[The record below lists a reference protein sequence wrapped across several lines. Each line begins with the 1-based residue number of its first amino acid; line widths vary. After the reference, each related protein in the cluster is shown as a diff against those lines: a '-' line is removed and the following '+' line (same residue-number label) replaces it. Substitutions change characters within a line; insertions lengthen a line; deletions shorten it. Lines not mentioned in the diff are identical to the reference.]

1 MPKRLPVLTGSR
13 FLRRTRFVAIGS
25 MVALLAVGGGAAVAL
40 SGLHGH
46 IAAKGPHVPPTTTV
60 QTGSPPTTTN
70 KLPSKPADTAAQL
83 VSYGG
88 CSQFLA
94 AVKAEALKEVGPYG
108 LQGSGF
114 GREGPMVYD
123 GTTRA
128 AMPAAGSATASA
140 GVPAGASYGASGS
153 ASAPASPPGESAAPQ
168 SSTSYSATN
177 NQENGVDEPD
187 LTKTDGHLLLILRHS
202 PVGLQVADVS
212 SSPAHLDGFVPL
224 PQIGSMPQ
232 LFMAGGYAV
241 VIGSA
246 QWQPS
251 TAAPGSVAP
260 AAGPG
265 APGLYSPAT
274 YVPATDV
281 VVISLA
287 DPAHPSVARSFELQ
301 GTAAGARLIAGRIV
315 VVLQGQPNLPFVTPS
330 DGSASAQAAATKENQ
345 SLVEGTAV
353 SDWLPSVA
361 VFPGGM
367 TRTAACAT
375 AMHPTVASG
384 LGTVS
389 VLSIDPSKDQPG
401 SEVTVVGNAST
412 VYASTSGLFVATTPW
427 AQQTGMGVAGA
438 AVVPQPE
445 SVTTDVHGFDL
456 SNPAAPRYIGSGV
469 VPGTLIGQ
477 YALSEYNGYLRVATT
492 VGLATPP
499 PNEGSAPVQLSD
511 NRVTVLAP
519 AGQALVPV
527 GSVSGLGQ
535 GEKIYGVRFVGP
547 LGYVVTFRQTDPLYV
562 IDLSNP
568 THPIL
573 QGQLGLTGY
582 SAFLQPLGGSLLL
595 GVGEAVDPNYRRS
608 GLQLSVFDVSNPVAP
623 ALRSK
628 IVLDNASSIA
638 ENDPHA
644 LLWWPGQR
652 LVIMPVSDY
661 SSQFN
666 GVIVWHVST
675 DGVLREAARLT
686 PPTVQPRESP
696 CADCAQPPGQA
707 TSAAVSS
714 PYMYSPY
721 GMQVERTVV
730 VGDVLYSV
738 TDGGLMATS
747 TSSWSQVG
755 WLPYSGS

>member
-1 MPKRLPVLTGSR
+1 VLIGRRFSRHTRLA
-13 FLRRTRFVAIGS
+13 AIGS
-25 MVALLAVGGGAAVAL
+25 TVALLAAGGGAAAAL
-40 SGLHGH
+40 SGLHGR
-46 IAAKGPHVPPTTTV
+46 AAANGPRVPLTTTTTTV
-60 QTGSPPTTTN
+60 QTGIPPTTTN
-70 KLPSKPADTAAQL
+70 TPPSQPGATGARL

-94 AVKAEALKEVGPYG
+94 AVKAEAMREVGPYG

-114 GREGPMVYD
+114 GGAGPAIYN

-128 AMPAAGSATASA
+128 AMPAASGATASA
-140 GVPAGASYGASGS
+140 GASAGASYS
-153 ASAPASPPGESAAPQ
+153 ANAPAESAAPQ
-168 SSTSYSATN
+168 STASYSATN

-202 PVGLQVADVS
+202 PLGLQVADVS
-212 SSPAHLDGFVPL
+212 SSPPHLDGFVPL

-232 LFMAGGYAV
+232 LFMTGGYAV

-246 QWQPS
+246 QWRPS
-251 TAAPGSVAP
+251 TAAPGAGAPTTGTDAP
-260 AAGPG
+260 A
-265 APGLYSPAT
+265 S
-274 YVPATDV
+274 YVQATDV

-287 DPAHPSVARSFELQ
+287 DPAHPSVVRAFDLQ
-301 GTAAGARLIAGRIV
+301 GTQVGARLIAGRII
-315 VVLQGQPNLPFVTPS
+315 VVLQGEPNLPFVTPS
-330 DGSASAQAAATKENQ
+330 DGSASSQAAATKENQ
-345 SLVEGTAV
+345 SIVAGTGV
-353 SDWLPSVA
+353 SDWLPSVT
-361 VFPGGM
+361 VSPGGM

-375 AMHPTVASG
+375 ALHPTVDSG

-389 VLSIDPSKDQPG
+389 VLSVDPSKDQPG

-412 VYASTSGLFVATTPW
+412 VYASTSSLFVATTPW
-427 AQQTGMGVAGA
+427 AQQMGMGVAGQ
-438 AVVPQPE
+438 AVIPQPDNL
-445 SVTTDVHGFDL
+445 TTDIHGFDL
-456 SNPAAPRYIGSGV
+456 SNPAAPRYIGSGL

-477 YALSEYNGYLRVATT
+477 YALSEYDGYLRVATT

-499 PNEGSAPVQLSD
+499 PNEGSTPVQLSD
-511 NRVTVLAP
+511 SRVTVLAP

-562 IDLSNP
+562 IDLSKP
-568 THPIL
+568 THPVL

-595 GVGEAVDPNYRRS
+595 GVGEAVDANYRRS

-628 IVLDNASSIA
+628 IVLDNASSVA

-644 LLWWPGQR
+644 LLWWPAQR

-666 GVIVWHVST
+666 GVIVWHLST
-675 DGVLREAARLT
+675 NGTLQEVARIT
-686 PPTVQPRESP
+686 PPTVQPKEYP
-696 CADCAQPPGQA
+696 CPNCAQ
-707 TSAAVSS
+707 SS
-714 PYMYSPY
+714 GPAGSTAIYSPI
-721 GMQVERTVV
+721 GLQVVERTVV
-730 VGDVLYSV
+730 VGDVLYTV

-747 TSSWSQVG
+747 MNSWNQVG